1 VLRLGPSSPSPA
13 PCCGRHLTSPNSEGE
28 RRALAHGRAGL
39 QGFSGRLPAFLKR
52 GRGTRLAL
60 RASRAERERLMVIQV
75 LLVADGPDG
84 AATSVSTTIEINT
97 TDPRWP
103 AWLVDAITF
112 QAQEGAR
119 RLRDQLIEQ
128 QAIAGDGF
136 VPLAAVVPAAQAG
149 R

>member
-1 VLRLGPSSPSPA
+1 
-13 PCCGRHLTSPNSEGE
+13 
-28 RRALAHGRAGL
+28 
-39 QGFSGRLPAFLKR
+39 
-52 GRGTRLAL
+52 
-60 RASRAERERLMVIQV
+60 MVIQ
-75 LLVADGPDG
+75 LLVAAEGPD
-84 AATSVSTTIEINT
+84 AAGTTVSTTIEVNI

-103 AWLVDAITF
+103 TWLVDAITF

-136 VPLAAVVPAAQAG
+136 VPLAAVLPAAQTG

>member
-1 VLRLGPSSPSPA
+1 
-13 PCCGRHLTSPNSEGE
+13 
-28 RRALAHGRAGL
+28 
-39 QGFSGRLPAFLKR
+39 
-52 GRGTRLAL
+52 
-60 RASRAERERLMVIQV
+60 MVIK
-75 LLVADGPDG
+75 LMLVADGPE
-84 AATSVSTTIEINT
+84 AATTTVSTTIQVNT

-136 VPLAAVVPAAQAG
+136 VPLAAVVPAADVG

>member
-1 VLRLGPSSPSPA
+1 
-13 PCCGRHLTSPNSEGE
+13 
-28 RRALAHGRAGL
+28 
-39 QGFSGRLPAFLKR
+39 
-52 GRGTRLAL
+52 
-60 RASRAERERLMVIQV
+60 MVIQV

-84 AATSVSTTIEINT
+84 AATTVSTTIEINT

-128 QAIAGDGF
+128 AGNRGRR
-136 VPLAAVVPAAQAG
+136 LRAARGGRPAAQAG

>member
-1 VLRLGPSSPSPA
+1 
-13 PCCGRHLTSPNSEGE
+13 
-28 RRALAHGRAGL
+28 
-39 QGFSGRLPAFLKR
+39 
-52 GRGTRLAL
+52 
-60 RASRAERERLMVIQV
+60 MVIK
-75 LLVADGPDG
+75 LMLVADGPE
-84 AATSVSTTIEINT
+84 AATTTVSTTIQVNT

-103 AWLVDAITF
+103 AWLVDAVTF

-136 VPLAAVVPAAQAG
+136 VPLAAVVPAADVG

>member
-1 VLRLGPSSPSPA
+1 
-13 PCCGRHLTSPNSEGE
+13 
-28 RRALAHGRAGL
+28 
-39 QGFSGRLPAFLKR
+39 
-52 GRGTRLAL
+52 
-60 RASRAERERLMVIQV
+60 MVIQ
-75 LLVADGPDG
+75 LLLAADGPD
-84 AATSVSTTIEINT
+84 AATTTVSTTIEVNT

-136 VPLAAVVPAAQAG
+136 VPLATVVPVAG
-149 R
+149 AGS

>member
-1 VLRLGPSSPSPA
+1 
-13 PCCGRHLTSPNSEGE
+13 
-28 RRALAHGRAGL
+28 
-39 QGFSGRLPAFLKR
+39 
-52 GRGTRLAL
+52 
-60 RASRAERERLMVIQV
+60 MVIQV

-84 AATSVSTTIEINT
+84 AATTVSTTIEINT

-136 VPLAAVVPAAQAG
+136 VPLAAVVPAAQAVRYPAG
-149 R
+149 RAATAAAAGLQRPRRDAHGRRN

>member
-1 VLRLGPSSPSPA
+1 
-13 PCCGRHLTSPNSEGE
+13 
-28 RRALAHGRAGL
+28 
-39 QGFSGRLPAFLKR
+39 
-52 GRGTRLAL
+52 
-60 RASRAERERLMVIQV
+60 MVIQV

-84 AATSVSTTIEINT
+84 AATTVSTTIEINT

>member
-1 VLRLGPSSPSPA
+1 V
-13 PCCGRHLTSPNSEGE
+13 
-28 RRALAHGRAGL
+28 
-39 QGFSGRLPAFLKR
+39 
-52 GRGTRLAL
+52 
-60 RASRAERERLMVIQV
+60 VIQ
-75 LLVADGPDG
+75 LMLVAEGPDA
-84 AATSVSTTIEINT
+84 AATTVSTTIEVNI

-136 VPLAAVVPAAQAG
+136 VPLAAVLPAAHTG